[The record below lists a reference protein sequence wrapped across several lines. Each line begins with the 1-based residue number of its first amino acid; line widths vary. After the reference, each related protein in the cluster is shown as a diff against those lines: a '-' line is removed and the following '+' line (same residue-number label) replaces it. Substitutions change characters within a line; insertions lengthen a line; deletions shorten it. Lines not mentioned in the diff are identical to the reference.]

1 MVSNHD
7 VARVEALVRM
17 HCFDQAC
24 RDLDPQSMEFAGQRA
39 DHGPVKGRLMQAVVE
54 NVVLVSRMVTVRP

>member
-39 DHGPVKGRLMQAVVE
+39 DHGVWGAVE
-54 NVVLVSRMVTVRP
+54 RKKQLGFCH